1 MALDFETTGL
11 DLRRDTVVSFGLVPI
26 REGRIE
32 MAGARY
38 REISPQVPPSPES
51 IRIHHLRQRDLEL
64 APSLEDVRE
73 ELAAGLEGQFLVT
86 WVAEVEASFLAK
98 IFPSGTRRWLR
109 RMLDVYRL
117 ARHVE
122 RIERPESG
130 QQGGGLESTALRFG
144 VPVEETH
151 HALDDALMTAELFL
165 VLATSLSSSG
175 VASVRSLMRSAQ
187 RGGEPVRPGLRPPLR

>member
-187 RGGEPVRPGLRPPLR
+187 RAGEPVRPGLRPPLR

>member
-1 MALDFETTGL
+1 MADATRASGRLSAGRAGTRRLRGPDDAWTFSASGPEGGLPHHRSSPEGSRCRRGTRLAMSRRSPTPPSRFLRGRSWREAPLIALDFETTGL

-98 IFPSGTRRWLR
+98 I
-109 RMLDVYRL
+109 
-117 ARHVE
+117 
-122 RIERPESG
+122 
-130 QQGGGLESTALRFG
+130 
-144 VPVEETH
+144 
-151 HALDDALMTAELFL
+151 
-165 VLATSLSSSG
+165 
-175 VASVRSLMRSAQ
+175 
-187 RGGEPVRPGLRPPLR
+187 